1 MIIKGKL
8 VRAMRALIGYNL
20 LALSRKTTNKVFIKP
35 EGMSLKL
42 TTSLSQR
49 LVLTPQLRQR
59 IEMLQM
65 TTLELSDL
73 IQQQLLENP
82 VLEEV
87 ATQEEA
93 RELAEKILDH
103 LASADPGAAP
113 DQPQIEASEPELGSP
128 SSNGSGDSEVLSQTY
143 AESDGDAERGDGEPL
158 ASADLSEDSVGDELV
173 GEEAARDAFEE
184 IDFGR
189 EFQDYLDPGYKTQ
202 EIEYKEKDAPT
213 FEQFLTRAPSLAD
226 HLEWQLH
233 MSPIEGDVC
242 DAAISV
248 IGNLDAD
255 GRLNATNEEIA
266 AMGGWT
272 EEIVEKARQAV
283 MHLDPIGCGARDVR
297 ECLLVQLEVRGES
310 DRLAAGLISDHLS
323 DLQQHKL
330 PHLAK
335 QIGSDVDTLLSE
347 LQFIRTLDPYPGR
360 RYSSEEPILISPEIY
375 IEKLD
380 EGDED
385 YVIYFSDDGSPRLR
399 VSQQYQQMLGKS
411 DVSNETKSFIREK
424 MRSAVDLLRNIEHR
438 RQTIYKVVESIVHR
452 QRDFLDKGVQYIK
465 PMMLKDIAEDI
476 GMHLSTVSR
485 VVNRKYAHTP
495 QGVIELRRFF
505 TEGMMNED
513 GEEVSTRIIKLKI
526 KKLIEEEDSH
536 SPITDDQV
544 VKILIKDGI
553 KLSRRTVAKYRD
565 QMSIP
570 GSRERRAVV

>member
-1 MIIKGKL
+1 
-8 VRAMRALIGYNL
+8 
-20 LALSRKTTNKVFIKP
+20 
-35 EGMSLKL
+35 MSLKL

-65 TTLELSDL
+65 TSLELTDL

-103 LASADPGAAP
+103 LASSDTASSF
-113 DQPQIEASEPELGSP
+113 DQPTESETGLGTP
-128 SSNGSGDSEVLSQTY
+128 ASNGGGDPEVPASTLAN
-143 AESDGDAERGDGEPL
+143 AEVEAVGDFPDHAVAEEAPSDEFAG
-158 ASADLSEDSVGDELV
+158 EDS
-173 GEEAARDAFEE
+173 ATRDSFEE

-189 EFQDYLDPGYKTQ
+189 EFQEYLDPGYKTQ
-202 EIEYKEKDAPT
+202 EFEYKEDSPT
-213 FEQFLTRAPSLAD
+213 FEQFLTKAPSLAD

-233 MSPIEGDVC
+233 MDPIGEEVQEAAVC
-242 DAAISV
+242 V
-248 IGNLDAD
+248 VGNLNAD

-266 AMGGWT
+266 EMCPCSV
-272 EEIVEKARQAV
+272 EIAEQARLAV
-283 MHLDPIGCGARDVR
+283 MRLDPVGCGARDVR

-310 DRLAAGLISDHLS
+310 ERLAGRLISDHLS

-330 PHLAK
+330 PNLSK
-335 QIGSDVDTLLSE
+335 QIGIDVDTLLAE
-347 LQFIRTLDPYPGR
+347 VQFIRTLDPYPGR
-360 RYSSEEPILISPEIY
+360 RYSAEEPILITPEIY

-380 EGDED
+380 EGDDE
-385 YVIYFSDDGSPRLR
+385 YVIYFADDGSPRLR
-399 VSQQYQQMLGKS
+399 LSPQYQNMLAQQG
-411 DVSNETKSFIREK
+411 VSNETKSFIREK

-438 RQTIYKVVESIVHR
+438 RQTIYKVVESIVQR
-452 QRDFLDKGVQYIK
+452 QKDFLDHGVQHIK

-513 GEEVSTRIIKLKI
+513 GEEISTRIIKLKI

-536 SPITDDQV
+536 NPITDDQV
-544 VKILIKDGI
+544 VKILAKDGI

-565 QMSIP
+565 QMQIP

>member
-1 MIIKGKL
+1 
-8 VRAMRALIGYNL
+8 
-20 LALSRKTTNKVFIKP
+20 
-35 EGMSLKL
+35 MSLKL

-65 TTLELSDL
+65 TTLELTDL
-73 IQQQLLENP
+73 IQQQILENP

-87 ATQEEA
+87 ATQEEVG
-93 RELAEKILDH
+93 ELAEKILDH

-113 DQPQIEASEPELGSP
+113 DEPQRLEATEPELGSP
-128 SSNGSGDSEVLSQTY
+128 SSNGSGDLEGVSTY
-143 AESDGDAERGDGEPL
+143 AEGDGEGDGGL
-158 ASADLSEDSVGDELV
+158 GEGHEVSAADLSEDSVGDEIV
-173 GEEAARDAFEE
+173 GEEGSRDAFEE

-202 EIEYKEKDAPT
+202 EIEYKEDAPT

-233 MSPIEGDVC
+233 MSPIAEDIC
-242 DAAISV
+242 EAAISV

-255 GRLNATNEEIA
+255 GRLNATNEEVA
-266 AMGGWT
+266 AMGGWSQET
-272 EEIVEKARQAV
+272 VEEARQAV
-283 MHLDPIGCGARDVR
+283 MHLDPVGCGARDVR
-297 ECLLVQLEVRGES
+297 ECLLVQLEVKGES
-310 DRLAAGLISDHLS
+310 DRLAARLISEHLS
-323 DLQQHKL
+323 ELQQHKL

-335 QIGSDVDTLLSE
+335 QINSDVDTLLSE

-380 EGDED
+380 EADDE
-385 YVIYFSDDGSPRLR
+385 YIIYFADDGSPRLR

-452 QRDFLDKGVQYIK
+452 QQDFLDKGVQYIK

-513 GEEVSTRIIKLKI
+513 GEEISTRIIKLKI

-536 SPITDDQV
+536 NPITDDQV

>member
-1 MIIKGKL
+1 MS
-8 VRAMRALIGYNL
+8 VR
-20 LALSRKTTNKVFIKP
+20 
-35 EGMSLKL
+35 L

-65 TTLELSDL
+65 TSLELSEL
-73 IQQQLLENP
+73 IQQQMTENP

-103 LASADPGAAP
+103 MASGGELENFDGPRVEATAPEIGEPATNGSGEIESDIFAAP
-113 DQPQIEASEPELGSP
+113 DVETESISQEAGS
-128 SSNGSGDSEVLSQTY
+128 
-143 AESDGDAERGDGEPL
+143 AEIT
-158 ASADLSEDSVGDELV
+158 DE
-173 GEEAARDAFEE
+173 GATEAARDPFEE
-184 IDFGR
+184 VDFGR

-202 EIEYKEKDAPT
+202 EFEYKEDAPT
-213 FEQFLTRAPSLAD
+213 FEQFLSQPTSLAD
-226 HLEWQLH
+226 HLEWQLRIDCLE
-233 MSPIEGDVC
+233 PEVC
-242 DAAISV
+242 EAAASV
-248 IGNLDAD
+248 IGNLDPD
-255 GRLNATNEEIA
+255 GRLTASNEEMSA
-266 AMGGWT
+266 QGGWS
-272 EEIVEKARQAV
+272 EETVEKARHLV
-283 MHLDPIGCGARDVR
+283 MRLEPVGCGARDVR
-297 ECLLVQLEVRGES
+297 ECLLAQVDVRGENE
-310 DRLAAGLISDHLS
+310 RLAAQLIRDHLA

-330 PHLAK
+330 PHLSK
-335 QIGSDVDTLLSE
+335 QIGVDLETLAAE

-360 RYSSEEPILISPEIY
+360 RYTSEEPILISPEIY
-375 IEKLD
+375 IEKL
-380 EGDED
+380 EENGE
-385 YVIYFSDDGSPRLR
+385 YVIYFADDGSPRLR
-399 VSQQYQQMLGKS
+399 ISPTYQQMLSQGTTTK
-411 DVSNETKSFIREK
+411 ETRNFIKDK

-438 RQTIYKVVESIVHR
+438 RQTIYRVVESIVNR
-452 QRDFLDKGVQYIK
+452 QKEFLDKGVEHIK

-505 TEGMMNED
+505 TEGMLNEE

-536 SPITDDQV
+536 NPITDDQV
-544 VKILIKDGI
+544 VKILVKDGI

-565 QMSIP
+565 QMRIP

>member
-1 MIIKGKL
+1 
-8 VRAMRALIGYNL
+8 
-20 LALSRKTTNKVFIKP
+20 
-35 EGMSLKL
+35 MSLKL

-65 TTLELSDL
+65 TSLELSDL

-87 ATQEEA
+87 PSQEEVQ
-93 RELAEKILDH
+93 EIAEKVLDH
-103 LASADPGAAP
+103 LASADSASTFEEHAP
-113 DQPQIEASEPELGSP
+113 EAGSP
-128 SSNGSGDSEVLSQTY
+128 ATNGSGDPDVLSSLP
-143 AESDGDAERGDGEPL
+143 AGEADVDGNEAVAAGEHEEGGSDEGIT
-158 ASADLSEDSVGDELV
+158 DETQ
-173 GEEAARDAFEE
+173 RDAFEE

-189 EFQDYLDPGYKTQ
+189 EFQEYLDPGYKTQ
-202 EIEYKEKDAPT
+202 EIEYKEDAPT
-213 FEQFLTRAPSLAD
+213 FEQFLTRPPSLAE
-226 HLEWQLH
+226 HLEWQVN
-233 MSPIEGDVC
+233 MSSLDPDVRE
-242 DAAISV
+242 AAVCV
-248 IGNLDAD
+248 IGNLNAD

-266 AMGGWT
+266 Q
-272 EEIVEKARQAV
+272 VERIPEDVVERARQAV
-283 MHLDPIGCGARDVR
+283 MRLDPVGCGAREVK
-297 ECLLVQLEVRGES
+297 ECLLVQLEVLGES
-310 DRLAAGLISDHLS
+310 DRLASKLISEHFA

-330 PHLAK
+330 PHLSK
-335 QIGSDVDTLLSE
+335 QIGVDVETLLEE

-360 RYSSEEPILISPEIY
+360 RYSSDEPVLISPEIY

-380 EGDED
+380 ENDDD
-385 YVIYFSDDGSPRLR
+385 YVIYFADDGSPRLR
-399 VSQQYQQMLGKS
+399 VSQQYQQMLSQG
-411 DVSNETKSFIREK
+411 VSNETKSFIREK

-438 RQTIYKVVESIVHR
+438 RQTIYKVVESIVQR
-452 QRDFLDKGVQYIK
+452 QKDFLDHGVQYIK

-505 TEGMMNED
+505 TEGMLNEE
-513 GEEVSTRIIKLKI
+513 GEEISTRIIKLKI

-536 SPITDDQV
+536 NPITDDQV
-544 VKILIKDGI
+544 VKILAKDGI

-565 QMSIP
+565 QMQIP

>member
-1 MIIKGKL
+1 
-8 VRAMRALIGYNL
+8 
-20 LALSRKTTNKVFIKP
+20 
-35 EGMSLKL
+35 MSLKL

-65 TTLELSDL
+65 TSLELGDL

-87 ATQEEA
+87 PTQEEA

-103 LASADPGAAP
+103 LASSDAETSSF
-113 DQPQIEASEPELGSP
+113 DQVSAEAGETGSP
-128 SSNGSGDSEVLSQTY
+128 STNGSGD
-143 AESDGDAERGDGEPL
+143 AEALAGLAPAGETDFDTGSAAPISDEAG
-158 ASADLSEDSVGDELV
+158 
-173 GEEAARDAFEE
+173 GEEAFSDEPARDAFEE

-189 EFQDYLDPGYKTQ
+189 EFQEYLDPGYKTQ
-202 EIEYKEKDAPT
+202 EIEYKEDAPT
-213 FEQFLTRAPSLAD
+213 FEQFLTRPPSLAD

-233 MSPIEGDVC
+233 MSAIENDVC
-242 DAAISV
+242 DVAICV
-248 IGNLDAD
+248 IGNLNAD

-266 AMGGWT
+266 AMGPWT
-272 EEIVEKARQAV
+272 EEIVEQARQAV
-283 MHLDPIGCGARDVR
+283 MRLDPVGCGAHDVK
-297 ECLLVQLEVRGES
+297 ECLLVQLEVRGETE
-310 DRLAAGLISDHLS
+310 RLASKLIAEHLS
-323 DLQQHKL
+323 ELQQHKL
-330 PHLAK
+330 PHLSK
-335 QIGSDVDTLLSE
+335 QIGVDVDTLLSE

-360 RYSSEEPILISPEIY
+360 RYSSDEPILITPEIY

-380 EGDED
+380 ENDED
-385 YVIYFSDDGSPRLR
+385 YVIYFADDGSPRLR
-399 VSQQYQQMLGKS
+399 VSQQYQSMLSQGS
-411 DVSNETKSFIREK
+411 VSNETKSFIREK

-438 RQTIYKVVESIVHR
+438 RQTIYKVVESIVQR
-452 QRDFLDKGVQYIK
+452 QRDFLDHGVEHIK

-505 TEGMMNED
+505 TEGMLNED
-513 GEEVSTRIIKLKI
+513 GEEISTRIIKLKI

-536 SPITDDQV
+536 NPITDDQV
-544 VKILIKDGI
+544 VKILAKDGI

-565 QMSIP
+565 QMQIP

>member
-1 MIIKGKL
+1 
-8 VRAMRALIGYNL
+8 
-20 LALSRKTTNKVFIKP
+20 
-35 EGMSLKL
+35 MSVKL
-42 TTSLSQR
+42 TTNLSQR

-87 ATQEEA
+87 PSQEETH
-93 RELAEKILDH
+93 ELAEKILDQ
-103 LASADPGAAP
+103 LANGDPGSSFDLAPAESSAADFNGSP
-113 DQPQIEASEPELGSP
+113 ENGAGDVDMDAVNLYAEPEGGIATADESGGEAGEDGGTEEGS
-128 SSNGSGDSEVLSQTY
+128 
-143 AESDGDAERGDGEPL
+143 
-158 ASADLSEDSVGDELV
+158 
-173 GEEAARDAFEE
+173 RDAFEE

-202 EIEYKEKDAPT
+202 EFEYKEDAPT
-213 FEQFLTRAPSLAD
+213 FEQFLTRAPSLSE

-233 MSPIEGDVC
+233 MNPVREEVC
-242 DAAISV
+242 NVALCV

-255 GRLNATNEEIA
+255 GRLTASNEEIA
-266 AMGGWT
+266 AMGSGWS
-272 EEIVEKARQAV
+272 EELAEEARQTV
-283 MHLDPIGCGARDVR
+283 MRLDPVGCGARDAR
-297 ECLLVQLEVRGES
+297 ECLLTQLQTRNES
-310 DRLAAGLISDHLS
+310 ERLAARLIGEHLLE
-323 DLQQHKL
+323 LQQHKL
-330 PHLAK
+330 PNLAK
-335 QIGSDVDTLLSE
+335 QLGMDVEEIISE
-347 LQFIRTLDPYPGR
+347 VQYIRTLDPYPGR
-360 RYSSEEPILISPEIY
+360 RYSSDEPVLISPEIY

-380 EGDED
+380 EEAED
-385 YVIYFSDDGSPRLR
+385 WDDLGGYVIYFADDGSPRLR
-399 VSQQYQQMLGKS
+399 ISQNYQKMLAQQQTTK
-411 DVSNETKSFIREK
+411 ETRDFIRDK

-438 RQTIYKVVESIVHR
+438 RQTIYKVVESMVKK
-452 QRDFLDKGVQYIK
+452 QKEFLDKGVQYIK

-505 TEGMMNED
+505 TEGMMNEE

-536 SPITDDQV
+536 NPITDDQI

-565 QMSIP
+565 QMHIP
-570 GSRERRAVV
+570 GSRERRAPA

>member
-1 MIIKGKL
+1 
-8 VRAMRALIGYNL
+8 
-20 LALSRKTTNKVFIKP
+20 
-35 EGMSLKL
+35 MSLKL

-73 IQQQLLENP
+73 IQQQMLENP

-103 LASADPGAAP
+103 LANADPGAAP
-113 DQPQIEASEPELGSP
+113 DQPQMEASEPELGSP
-128 SSNGSGDSEVLSQTY
+128 SSNGSGDAEALAQTY
-143 AESDGDAERGDGEPL
+143 AEGVGEGEGGDGGDGDSA
-158 ASADLSEDSVGDELV
+158 AAADLSEDSVGDDLV
-173 GEEAARDAFEE
+173 GEEASRDAFEE

-202 EIEYKEKDAPT
+202 EIEYKEDAPT
-213 FEQFLTRAPSLAD
+213 FEQFLTRAPSLSD

-233 MSPIEGDVC
+233 MSPIEGNIC

-255 GRLNATNEEIA
+255 GRLNATNVEIA

-272 EEIVEKARQAV
+272 EQVVEEARQAV

-297 ECLLVQLEVRGES
+297 ECLLVQLEVKGES
-310 DRLAAGLISDHLS
+310 DRLAARLISEHLS
-323 DLQQHKL
+323 ELQQHKL

-335 QIGSDVDTLLSE
+335 QIASDVDTLLSE

-360 RYSSEEPILISPEIY
+360 RYSSEEPVLISPEIY

-380 EGDED
+380 EDDED

-399 VSQQYQQMLGKS
+399 VSQQYQQMLGKA

-536 SPITDDQV
+536 NPITDDQV

>member
-1 MIIKGKL
+1 MS
-8 VRAMRALIGYNL
+8 VR
-20 LALSRKTTNKVFIKP
+20 
-35 EGMSLKL
+35 L

-65 TTLELSDL
+65 TTLELTDL
-73 IQQQLLENP
+73 IQQQLTENP

-103 LASADPGAAP
+103 MASGGEFENFEAP
-113 DQPQIEASEPELGSP
+113 TVEASTPGPGEPA
-128 SSNGSGDSEVLSQTY
+128 SNGSGETEIEVPFLPE
-143 AESDGDAERGDGEPL
+143 AETEFAANADAEGASIEAGEEL
-158 ASADLSEDSVGDELV
+158 APEDS
-173 GEEAARDAFEE
+173 RDSFEE
-184 IDFGR
+184 VDFGR

-202 EIEYKEKDAPT
+202 EFEYKEDAPT
-213 FEQFLTRAPSLAD
+213 FEQFLTRAPSLAE

-233 MSPIEGDVC
+233 MDSAEGELC
-242 DAAISV
+242 SAAEAV
-248 IGNLDAD
+248 IGNLDPD

-266 AMGGWT
+266 AQGGWS
-272 EEIVEKARQAV
+272 EELVEQARAAV
-283 MHLDPIGCGARDVR
+283 MRLEPVGCGTRDVR
-297 ECLLVQLEVRGES
+297 ECLLAQLEARGEAE
-310 DRLAAGLISDHLS
+310 RLATQLIRDHLEE
-323 DLQQHKL
+323 LQQHKL
-330 PHLAK
+330 PHLSK
-335 QIGSDVDTLLSE
+335 QIGVDLETLAAE
-347 LQFIRTLDPYPGR
+347 LQFIRTLDPFPGR
-360 RYSSEEPILISPEIY
+360 RYSSEEPILIAPEIY
-375 IEKLD
+375 IEKL
-380 EGDED
+380 EENGE
-385 YVIYFSDDGSPRLR
+385 YVIYFADDGSPRLR
-399 VSQQYQQMLGKS
+399 ISPSYQQMLSQASVTK
-411 DVSNETKSFIREK
+411 ETRNFIKEK

-438 RQTIYKVVESIVHR
+438 RQTIYRVVESIVNR
-452 QRDFLDKGVQYIK
+452 QREFLDHGVQFIK

-505 TEGMMNED
+505 TEGMLNED

-536 SPITDDQV
+536 NPITDDQV
-544 VKILIKDGI
+544 VKILVKDGI

>member
-1 MIIKGKL
+1 
-8 VRAMRALIGYNL
+8 
-20 LALSRKTTNKVFIKP
+20 
-35 EGMSLKL
+35 MSLKL

-65 TTLELSDL
+65 TTLELTDL

-103 LASADPGAAP
+103 LASSDPGATEQ
-113 DQPQIEASEPELGSP
+113 QPVEPVEPELGTA
-128 SSNGSGDSEVLSQTY
+128 SSNG
-143 AESDGDAERGDGEPL
+143 AGDAEAISAVTTEAEPDSL
-158 ASADLSEDSVGDELV
+158 DRHTGDLSEDSIGDETV
-173 GEEAARDAFEE
+173 GEEASRDPFEE

-202 EIEYKEKDAPT
+202 EVEYKEDAPT
-213 FEQFLTRAPSLAD
+213 FEQFLTRPPSLAE

-233 MSPIEGDVC
+233 LSPIEGDTC
-242 DAAISV
+242 NAAIAV

-255 GRLNATNEEIA
+255 GRLNASNQEIA
-266 AMGGWT
+266 AMGSWS
-272 EEIVEKARQAV
+272 EETVEAARQSL
-283 MHLDPIGCGARDVR
+283 MRLDPVGCAARDVR
-297 ECLLVQLEVRGES
+297 ECLLVQLEAHGEGE
-310 DRLAAGLISDHLS
+310 RLAAKLINEHLS

-330 PHLAK
+330 PHLSK
-335 QIGSDVDTLLSE
+335 QIGVDVDQLLTE

-360 RYSSEEPILISPEIY
+360 RYSSDEPILIAPEIY

-380 EGDED
+380 EGDDD
-385 YVIYFSDDGSPRLR
+385 YVIYFADDGSPRLR
-399 VSQQYQQMLGKS
+399 ISQQYQQMLSQGG
-411 DVSNETKSFIREK
+411 VSNETKSFIREK

-438 RQTIYKVVESIVHR
+438 RQTIYKVVESIVNR
-452 QRDFLDKGVQYIK
+452 QKDFLDHGVQHIK

-513 GEEVSTRIIKLKI
+513 GEEISTRIIKLKI

-536 SPITDDQV
+536 NPITDDQV
-544 VKILIKDGI
+544 VKILAKDGI

-565 QMSIP
+565 QMHIP

>member
-1 MIIKGKL
+1 
-8 VRAMRALIGYNL
+8 
-20 LALSRKTTNKVFIKP
+20 
-35 EGMSLKL
+35 MSLKL

-65 TTLELSDL
+65 TTLELGEL

-103 LASADPGAAP
+103 LSSADDGSSFDKPAGTV
-113 DQPQIEASEPELGSP
+113 EADVASV
-128 SSNGSGDSEVLSQTY
+128 SSNGTGELDATVAAYAEGEFEAHGEVL
-143 AESDGDAERGDGEPL
+143 ESSGTTEAGGETAGDDATGDD
-158 ASADLSEDSVGDELV
+158 AS
-173 GEEAARDAFEE
+173 RDAFEE

-202 EIEYKEKDAPT
+202 EYEYKEDAPT
-213 FEQFLTRAPSLAD
+213 FEQFLTRAQSLSE

-233 MSPIEGDVC
+233 MDPISTEVQEAAVC
-242 DAAISV
+242 V

-255 GRLNATNEEIA
+255 GRLTATNEEIGL
-266 AMGGWT
+266 MGPWP
-272 EEIVEKARQAV
+272 EETVEQAREAV
-283 MHLDPIGCGARDVR
+283 MRLDPLGCGARDVR
-297 ECLLVQLEVRGES
+297 ECLLVQLEVAKET
-310 DRLAAGLISDHLS
+310 DRLAARLISDHLP

-330 PHLAK
+330 PHLSK
-335 QIGSDVDTLLSE
+335 QIGVDVDTLMSE

-360 RYSSEEPILISPEIY
+360 RYSSEEPVLIAPEIY

-380 EGDED
+380 EDDHE
-385 YVIYFSDDGSPRLR
+385 YVIYFADDGSPRLR
-399 VSQQYQQMLGKS
+399 LSPQYQTMLAQQG
-411 DVSNETKSFIREK
+411 VSNETKSFIREK

-438 RQTIYKVVESIVHR
+438 RQTIYKVVESIVQR
-452 QRDFLDKGVQYIK
+452 QREFLDHGVQHIK

-513 GEEVSTRIIKLKI
+513 GEEISTRIIKLKI

-536 SPITDDQV
+536 NPITDDQV
-544 VKILIKDGI
+544 VKILAKDGI

-565 QMSIP
+565 QMQIP

>member
-1 MIIKGKL
+1 
-8 VRAMRALIGYNL
+8 
-20 LALSRKTTNKVFIKP
+20 
-35 EGMSLKL
+35 MSLKL

-65 TTLELSDL
+65 TTLELTDL
-73 IQQQLLENP
+73 IQQQILENP

-87 ATQEEA
+87 ATQEEVG
-93 RELAEKILDH
+93 ELAEKILDH

-113 DQPQIEASEPELGSP
+113 DEPQRLEAAEPELGSP
-128 SSNGSGDSEVLSQTY
+128 SSNGSGDSEAVSTY
-143 AESDGDAERGDGEPL
+143 AEGDGEGD
-158 ASADLSEDSVGDELV
+158 AGVGEGHEIAAADLSEDSVGDEIV
-173 GEEAARDAFEE
+173 GEEGTRDAFEE

-202 EIEYKEKDAPT
+202 EIEYKEDAPT

-233 MSPIEGDVC
+233 MSPIAEEIC

-266 AMGGWT
+266 AMGGWS
-272 EEIVEKARQAV
+272 EETVEVARQAV
-283 MHLDPIGCGARDVR
+283 MHLDPVGCGARDVR
-297 ECLLVQLEVRGES
+297 ECLLVQLEVKGES
-310 DRLAAGLISDHLS
+310 ERLAARLISEHFS
-323 DLQQHKL
+323 ELQQHKL

-335 QIGSDVDTLLSE
+335 QINSDVDTLLSE

-380 EGDED
+380 EADDE
-385 YVIYFSDDGSPRLR
+385 YIIYFADDGSPRLR

-452 QRDFLDKGVQYIK
+452 QQDFLDKGVQYIK

-513 GEEVSTRIIKLKI
+513 GEEISTRIIKLKI

-536 SPITDDQV
+536 NPITDDQV